1 MTYRT
6 INPATGEAVRTFA
19 GISDDALEAA
29 QYCYRNDGRHR
40 PVADRARFVKAA
52 AAELR
57 ANAAQY
63 AGTSPSSPSYASTP
77 APDIPP
83 LAQLPYLDRAGNAVS
98 AESFE
103 SDVMPSNHP
112 AGAGADLLPYLR
124 GSR

>member
-29 QYCYRNDGRHR
+29 QCCYRNDWRHR

-63 AGTSPSSPSYASTP
+63 AGHVT
-77 APDIPP
+77 
-83 LAQLPYLDRAGNAVS
+83 V
-98 AESFE
+98 
-103 SDVMPSNHP
+103 
-112 AGAGADLLPYLR
+112 
-124 GSR
+124 